1 MSDLSD
7 IINVYSYEFIVQD
20 PLIQLFCNLIYQLE
34 LLSNINLSFV
44 YSCLS

>member
-7 IINVYSYEFIVQD
+7 IYIIHEQEFIVRD
-20 PLIQLFCNLIYQLE
+20 PFIQLFCNLIYQLE
-34 LLSNINLSFV
+34 LLSYFNLSFV